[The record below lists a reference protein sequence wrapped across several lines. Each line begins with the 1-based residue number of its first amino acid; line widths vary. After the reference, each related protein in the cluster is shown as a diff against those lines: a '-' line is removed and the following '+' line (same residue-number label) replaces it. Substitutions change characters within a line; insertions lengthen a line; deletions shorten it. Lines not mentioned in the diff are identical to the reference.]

1 MVEYLLR
8 CQNAFLLLDFLLVD
22 GFSSCGRISLLLSNI
37 FPVVEYLSCCR
48 MQSLVNALFPRLH
61 FSLLPTLCC
70 VIYSFMERRFMFR
83 YFGFYELFILYS
95 WLSALLLP

>member
-8 CQNAFLLLDFLLVD
+8 CQNAFLLLNFLVD
-22 GFSSCGRISLLLSNI
+22 GFSSCHRTSLLLSNI
-37 FPVVEYLSCCR
+37 FLVVEYLSCCR
-48 MQSLVNALFPRLH
+48 MQSLVNALFPRRH

-70 VIYSFMERRFMFR
+70 IIYSFVERRFIFR

-95 WLSALLLP
+95 WLSASLLL